1 MGELPR
7 LLVTARADGWGRAQG
22 YLLSVVTSEYMGD
35 VHDIILYYVHIMSVI
50 QDCVRC
56 Y

>member
-1 MGELPR
+1 MAG
-7 LLVTARADGWGRAQG
+7 QG
-22 YLLSVVTSEYMGD
+22 YLLSVVPFEYMGN
-35 VHDIILYYVHIMSVI
+35 VHDIILYYVHIIMSVI